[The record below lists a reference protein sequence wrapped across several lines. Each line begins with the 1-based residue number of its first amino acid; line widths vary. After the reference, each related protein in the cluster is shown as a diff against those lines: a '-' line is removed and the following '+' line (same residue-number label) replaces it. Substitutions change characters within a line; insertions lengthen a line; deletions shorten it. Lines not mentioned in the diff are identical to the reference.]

1 MAFLDPLPPFVRI
14 CVLKGHTPSY
24 LVHPQSQT
32 PPQKKRKCSITDGW
46 NVGIIS
52 SLRAVVK
59 YIKFPLLINFIEKD
73 VIMKV
78 ILKHKAKL
86 HFSWVETQWILRN
99 ELKRNENLFDISY
112 FWAFL
117 YKSIEFLM
125 TSQWWDSKQKQVKP
139 GFTNYQPQPSFFE
152 LTTPTIYFNE

>member
-14 CVLKGHTPSY
+14 CVLKGQTPSY
-24 LVHPQSQT
+24 LVHPQGQT
-32 PPQKKRKCSITDGW
+32 PPQKKRKCSITDGR

-86 HFSWVETQWILRN
+86 YFSAYFLSKIRITYFKVMPNIIEFWFFEEFL
-99 ELKRNENLFDISY
+99 LFLFFYFDISENLNI
-112 FWAFL
+112 FWKYWFFL
-117 YKSIEFLM
+117 LKY
-125 TSQWWDSKQKQVKP
+125 
-139 GFTNYQPQPSFFE
+139 
-152 LTTPTIYFNE
+152 